1 MSGQVERPGYFHC
14 PFCGLFSTNPYD
26 AAHGWCA
33 NCRVYVADVIEA
45 PPEMRQVMGELYHAD
60 ASRHVDRSAQLRRTA
75 AAWLY
80 LNTAVDPGGS
90 ERR

>member
-1 MSGQVERPGYFHC
+1 MSGQVERPGYFRC
-14 PFCGLFSTNPYD
+14 LFCGMVSANPYD
-26 AAHGWCA
+26 AFHGWCA
-33 NCRVYVADVIEA
+33 NCNVFVADVIEA
-45 PPEMRQVMGELYHAD
+45 PPEVRQVMGELYHAD

-80 LNTAVDPGGS
+80 LNHVDPAAG